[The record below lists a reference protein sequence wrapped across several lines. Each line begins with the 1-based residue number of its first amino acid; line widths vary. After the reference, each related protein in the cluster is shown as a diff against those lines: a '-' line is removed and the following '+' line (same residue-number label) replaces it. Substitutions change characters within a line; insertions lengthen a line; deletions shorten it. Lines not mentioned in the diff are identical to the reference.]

1 MSRRLAILAALA
13 LFAPAPARAGDTWA
27 EASEGEDAAALRL
40 EYERAMQTGDDL
52 ALIAID
58 GTAGVSNRDELVRR
72 AVLAYD
78 AAGRARPDAVEPRL
92 RAAHLIHALYLSGPG
107 SPSRMARK
115 VIAY

>member
-1 MSRRLAILAALA
+1 MSRCLAILAALA
-13 LFAPAPARAGDTWA
+13 LLAPAVPARASDTWA
-27 EASEGEDAAALRL
+27 DASENDDAAALRL

-58 GTAGVSNRDELVRR
+58 GTAGASNRDELVKR

-92 RAAHLIHALYLSGPG
+92 RAAHLIYALYLSGPNSLG
-107 SPSRMARK
+107 RMARK
-115 VIAY
+115 